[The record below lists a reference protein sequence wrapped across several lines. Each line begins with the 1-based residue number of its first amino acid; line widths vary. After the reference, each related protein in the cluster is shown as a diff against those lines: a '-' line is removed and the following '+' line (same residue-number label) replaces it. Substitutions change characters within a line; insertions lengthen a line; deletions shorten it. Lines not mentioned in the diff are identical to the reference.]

1 VKLVDRQRRAV
12 RAIACAATIALALLP
27 PTSVLAQQPTCK
39 LQSIEKK
46 IAAQALTSFM
56 QKCENE
62 AEGTCENQ
70 AVIRKLEEPARSL
83 FIRACLRALVG

>member
-1 VKLVDRQRRAV
+1 MELASACVA
-12 RAIACAATIALALLP
+12 AIALLP
-27 PTSVLAQQPTCK
+27 PTAALAQQPTCK

-46 IAAQALTSFM
+46 IAASALPGFM

>member
-1 VKLVDRQRRAV
+1 VKRLA
-12 RAIACAATIALALLP
+12 ALAVAAVISLTLP
-27 PTSVLAQQPTCK
+27 LPTAALAQQATCK

-46 IAAQALTSFM
+46 IAASALPSFM

-70 AVIRKLEEPARSL
+70 ATIRKLEEPARSL
-83 FIRACLRALVG
+83 FIRSCLKALVG